1 MSTTNIII
9 QGLFTGIILTL
20 SFGAGFFALVQT
32 SIVRGYQKG
41 LLIALG
47 AIVSDTL
54 FIGIS
59 VFATSFISEELPKYA
74 QTIKAIALVAFL
86 FLGIRTILKSS
97 KLIKSSDQAG
107 RPNYFY
113 ISKGFILN
121 IVNPLVLI
129 TWLGITLFLESTLN
143 YGFKELA
150 LFFLMVLIGT
160 FGSQSAICIFSH
172 KIKSYLSNAFIHRMN
187 IVVGIVFI
195 AIGLLIFFNEGNTA
209 EEIEKAKGL
218 IKN

>member
-1 MSTTNIII
+1 MLKSLFCSFMSTTNIII

-32 SIVRGYQKG
+32 SIVRGYQKA

-107 RPNYFY
+107 RPNYF
-113 ISKGFILN
+113 
-121 IVNPLVLI
+121 
-129 TWLGITLFLESTLN
+129 
-143 YGFKELA
+143 
-150 LFFLMVLIGT
+150 
-160 FGSQSAICIFSH
+160 
-172 KIKSYLSNAFIHRMN
+172 
-187 IVVGIVFI
+187 
-195 AIGLLIFFNEGNTA
+195 
-209 EEIEKAKGL
+209 
-218 IKN
+218 

>member
-150 LFFLMVLIGT
+150 LFFIMVLIGT

-172 KIKSYLSNAFIHRMN
+172 KIKSYLSNVFIHRMN
-187 IVVGIVFI
+187 IAVGIVFI
-195 AIGLLIFFNEGNTA
+195 VIGLLIFFNEGNTA